1 MKNSKISSTSTQII
15 LTMSI
20 ASFSKL
26 VKRYLSSLPTNDYP
40 VLDTQTFVSCWL
52 SFSLDKSLT
61 SMRDLFR
68 RLNLRN
74 IPLKISTFSKAS
86 KHRGLQVFRQILEK
100 VKADVAQRFPQKEN
114 PLFALDSTIITLT
127 SKLM

>member
-1 MKNSKISSTSTQII
+1 MG
-15 LTMSI
+15 I

-26 VKRYLSSLPTNDYP
+26 VKRYLSSILSNDYP

-74 IPLKISTFSKAS
+74 IPLKISTFSKAR
-86 KHRGLQVFRQILEK
+86 KPRGLHVFRQILKK
-100 VKADVAQRFPQKEN
+100 VKADVAQRFPHEE
-114 PLFALDSTIITLT
+114 
-127 SKLM
+127 

>member
-1 MKNSKISSTSTQII
+1 
-15 LTMSI
+15 MSI

-26 VKRYLSSLPTNDYP
+26 VKRHLASLPSNDYP

-74 IPLKISTFSKAS
+74 ISIDISTFSKAS
-86 KHRGLQVFRQILEK
+86 KHRDLQVFRQLFQNIKSE
-100 VKADVAQRFPQKEN
+100 VVRHYPGTEY
-114 PLFALDSTIITLT
+114 PLFPLDSTVITLT